1 MTTQFRRPFFAVRRM
16 WRFIENT
23 ANFPRRLSAIENAV
37 TRLEK
42 AVTRLETK
50 FGPEA
55 QASHNI
61 SAALQAAGWMIRH
74 QRENSLYRSNAK
86 TAGGSRNVATSIEPI
101 EQAFARLKELEPR
114 IYPVWLRLFENGL
127 AEYRESTE
135 EESASLSVWEHQ
147 YARVF
152 GAYVG
157 VFSSGRLLDIGSGA
171 KRIPSYLAGYPTDLL
186 SLLDPL
192 EAEIAFPCEFARG
205 FNEFLPWPDA
215 SFDTVISGTS
225 LDHVLSLEKSL
236 EEVVR
241 VLRPGGHYVVWLAS
255 VPGSPPYEPNA
266 PEFEPPDRFHLFHF
280 DRAWI
285 EPLFAR
291 YFDFVDITVIAYAGF
306 DHVFYCMRPK
316 PNGTVPPPPAD
327 RIER

>member
-1 MTTQFRRPFFAVRRM
+1 MLVKLMTPFFAVRRI
-16 WRFIENT
+16 WQFIEIA

-37 TRLEK
+37 TRLE
-42 AVTRLETK
+42 TK

-55 QASHNI
+55 QASHDI

-86 TAGGSRNVATSIEPI
+86 TAGGSRNVAKIEPI
-101 EQAFARLKELEPR
+101 EQAFARLKELELR

-127 AEYRESTE
+127 AEYRESVE
-135 EESASLSVWEHQ
+135 RKEESASLSVWEHQ
-147 YARVF
+147 YARIF

-192 EAEIAFPCEFARG
+192 EAEIDFPCEFARG

-255 VPGSPPYEPNA
+255 IPGSPPYKPNA

-291 YFDFVDITVIAYAGF
+291 YFDFIDITVIAYAGF

-327 RIER
+327 RIEG

>member
-1 MTTQFRRPFFAVRRM
+1 MLVKLMTPFFAVRRI
-16 WRFIENT
+16 WRFIEI
-23 ANFPRRLSAIENAV
+23 AVNFPRRLSAIENAV
-37 TRLEK
+37 TRLE
-42 AVTRLETK
+42 TK

-55 QASHNI
+55 QASHDI

-86 TAGGSRNVATSIEPI
+86 TTGGSRNVAKIEPI

-127 AEYRESTE
+127 AEYRECVE
-135 EESASLSVWEHQ
+135 RKEESASLSVWEHQ
-147 YARVF
+147 YARIF

-171 KRIPSYLAGYPTDLL
+171 RCIPSYLAGYPTDLL

-192 EAEIAFPCEFARG
+192 AAEIDFPCEFARG

-215 SFDTVISGTS
+215 SFDTVVSGTS

-255 VPGSPPYEPNA
+255 VPGSPPYKPNA
-266 PEFEPPDRFHLFHF
+266 TEFEPPDRFHLFHF

-285 EPLFAR
+285 EPLFAH

-327 RIER
+327 RIEG

>member
-1 MTTQFRRPFFAVRRM
+1 M
-16 WRFIENT
+16 WRFIEIA

-37 TRLEK
+37 T
-42 AVTRLETK
+42 
-50 FGPEA
+50 PEA
-55 QASHNI
+55 QASHDI
-61 SAALQAAGWMIRH
+61 SVALQAAGWMIRH

-86 TAGGSRNVATSIEPI
+86 TAGGSRNVAKIEPI
-101 EQAFARLKELEPR
+101 EQALARLKELEPR

-127 AEYRESTE
+127 AEYRECVE
-135 EESASLSVWEHQ
+135 RKEKSASLSVWEHQ

-171 KRIPSYLAGYPTDLL
+171 RCIPSYLAGYPMDLL

-192 EAEIAFPCEFARG
+192 EAEIDFPCEFARG

-255 VPGSPPYEPNA
+255 IPGSPPYEPNA

-291 YFDFVDITVIAYAGF
+291 YFNFVDITVIPYVGF

-327 RIER
+327 RIEG

>member
-1 MTTQFRRPFFAVRRM
+1 M
-16 WRFIENT
+16 WRFIENA

-42 AVTRLETK
+42 TVTRLETK

-205 FNEFLPWPDA
+205 FNEFLPWSDA

-291 YFDFVDITVIAYAGF
+291 YFDFVDITVITYAGF

-327 RIER
+327 RIEG